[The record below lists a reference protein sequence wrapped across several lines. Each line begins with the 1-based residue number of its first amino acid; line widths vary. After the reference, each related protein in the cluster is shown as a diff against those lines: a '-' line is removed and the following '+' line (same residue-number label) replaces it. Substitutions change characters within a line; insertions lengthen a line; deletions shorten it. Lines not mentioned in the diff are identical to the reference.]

1 EPGPNPIIRSQL
13 PRTIAADHIVDGS
26 SISALR
32 KLDVIVAGHNWHMRP
47 DVLNAVDAAVHD
59 GVGILEQAGFAKL
72 TPSFTEQVCALSGL
86 DRADLFSNARG
97 GMCRIVAAHPILGDL
112 KVGDEISAPM
122 LFGAIGPIRGTPL
135 IAATM

>member
-1 EPGPNPIIRSQL
+1 
-13 PRTIAADHIVDGS
+13 
-26 SISALR
+26 
-32 KLDVIVAGHNWHMRP
+32 
-47 DVLNAVDAAVHD
+47 
-59 GVGILEQAGFAKL
+59 VGILEQAGFAKL

-112 KVGDEISAPM
+112 RVGDEISAPM

-135 IAATM
+135 IAAPGMRNADIGEAREWSAFVAKQLNRPATQPSSAKSFEQGAVFCPLYISQLGKGR